1 MIRLSP
7 KSTRTDTLFP
17 YTTLFRS
24 HVDRLRNVQRRCAD
38 RAAIDDDLV
47 LGGRGRRGLRQ
58 PSLAIG
64 RQRDRAA
71 AKQRRSN
78 SSHLIFSPYCFQ
90 MVGTA
95 RFNRSTIGA
104 TPPRTG
110 STQGRPSWSA
120 VRAISAFAASLLSDD
135 VLRLTP
141 TTRASGLVKIGR
153 AHV

>member
-1 MIRLSP
+1 MCGVYVF
-7 KSTRTDTLFP
+7 LFFFSSRRRH
-17 YTTLFRS
+17 T
-24 HVDRLRNVQRRCAD
+24 RCA
-38 RAAIDDDLV
+38 LV
-47 LGGRGRRGLRQ
+47 TGVQTCAL
-58 PSLAIG
+58 PISSLAIG

-90 MVGTA
+90 MAGTA

-141 TTRASGLVKIGR
+141 TTRASGLVSR
-153 AHV
+153 AQAV